1 MCEGCV
7 DICPW
12 KCIHMVKPEA
22 IVEAIG
28 TERPGEDPSDE
39 VFTIDDDI
47 CNVAHCAST
56 AARPASSSRQGGH
69 PGVTGDTHTRT
80 NNHGYAYG
88 MRF

>member
-1 MCEGCV
+1 MRGLC

-28 TERPGEDPSDE
+28 TERPGEDPSDQV

-47 CNVAHCAST
+47 SHGAHSAST
-56 AARPASSSRQGGH
+56 AARRA
-69 PGVTGDTHTRT
+69 
-80 NNHGYAYG
+80 
-88 MRF
+88 